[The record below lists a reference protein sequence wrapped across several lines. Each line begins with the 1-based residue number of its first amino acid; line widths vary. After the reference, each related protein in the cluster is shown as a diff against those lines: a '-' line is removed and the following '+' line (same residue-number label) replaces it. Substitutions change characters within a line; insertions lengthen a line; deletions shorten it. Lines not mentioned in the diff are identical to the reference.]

1 MSFAAFREFFVSHS
15 RLSEANHRAARSAFH
30 VPLALI
36 LAVWGATPGV
46 SADSQ
51 GHLLRARHAPGS
63 HLEVKT
69 ILEVDGSLRVNPDGK
84 KVVELP
90 LKLVAN
96 HQYAERWLS
105 PTRRTNSGDSGE
117 QPATVRLYR
126 KAEADMRIED
136 SSRQITLD
144 DERRIVAVHLGEGRP
159 KLYSPLG
166 PITRDDLELIDVQ
179 GNSALLDE
187 LLPSGEQRTKTG
199 EGWTIDKAVI
209 GYLLGLEA
217 VSQSDVSAKL
227 ASVENDVAIIDI
239 GGAVSGA
246 VGGVASEIECK
257 AKLNFDLKSQQIT
270 WLAMSIQEDRAIGHA
285 EAGFK
290 VTARLRMAIADS
302 SDNDSVP
309 ELADDSLANLPIAYN
324 LGSELLQFQSQPGG
338 FRLLHDRRWRLMGD
352 EAKLAVMR
360 MVDQGDL
367 IAQCN
372 ISNLPAFSLG
382 KQLTLEAFHA
392 DIEKSLGDQFMQF
405 TEASESLNQQQL
417 RVLKCVA
424 TGNSSG
430 LPIVWVYYHLSNDAG
445 RRLAIGFTL
454 EDRLLEQFAE
464 ADQVLVN
471 SLEFTERATPSD
483 NSPADART
491 EPARAAAKSSSQA
504 KPAEKTRKQ

>member
-1 MSFAAFREFFVSHS
+1 MSFAAFREFFPSHS

-30 VPLALI
+30 VPVALI
-36 LAVWGATPGV
+36 LAAWVATPGV

-51 GHLLRARHAPGS
+51 GYLLQARHAPDG

-69 ILEVDGSLRVNPDGK
+69 VLEVDGSLRVNPDGK

-105 PTRRTNSGDSGE
+105 PARETTSGDSGE

-144 DERRIVAVHLGEGRP
+144 DERRIVAVRLGEGRP
-159 KLYSPLG
+159 TLYSPLG

-179 GNSALLDE
+179 GSSALLDQ
-187 LLPSGEQRTKTG
+187 LLPTSDKRTKTG
-199 EGWTIDKAVI
+199 ESWTVDKAVI

-217 VSQSDVSAKL
+217 VSQSNVTATL
-227 ASVENDVAIIDI
+227 TSVENDTAIIDF

-257 AKLNFDLKSQQIT
+257 AKLNFDLKSQQFT

-290 VTARLRMAIADS
+290 VTARLRMAIADGK
-302 SDNDSVP
+302 DGDSAP
-309 ELADDSLANLPIAYN
+309 ELANDSLANLPIAYN
-324 LGSELLQFQSQPGG
+324 LGSELLQFRSQPGG

-352 EAKLAVMR
+352 ETQLAVMR

-372 ISNLPAFSLG
+372 ISNLPAFSPG
-382 KQLTLEAFHA
+382 KQLTLEAFQA
-392 DIEKSLGDQFMQF
+392 DIEKSLGDQFSQF
-405 TEASESLNQQQL
+405 TEASETVNQQQL

-424 TGNSSG
+424 TGNSAG
-430 LPIVWVYYHLSNDAG
+430 LPIVWIYYHLSDDSG
-445 RRLAIGFTL
+445 RRLAVGFTM

-471 SLEFTERATPSD
+471 SLEFTERETPRD
-483 NSPADART
+483 NSPADTRT
-491 EPARAAAKSSSQA
+491 EPARAASKSSSNA